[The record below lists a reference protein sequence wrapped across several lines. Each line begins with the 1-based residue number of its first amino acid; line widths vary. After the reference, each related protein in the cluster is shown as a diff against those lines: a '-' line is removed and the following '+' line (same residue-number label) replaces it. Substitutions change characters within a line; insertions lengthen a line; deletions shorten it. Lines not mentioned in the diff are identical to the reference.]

1 MVSLFESADCIVSN
15 VASEPKSLLKN
26 SDDKDGPLRAPTLSS
41 RRSSAKT
48 DKPGPTVSVSQVVE
62 PSIAS
67 DEFDKVFRMVE

>member
-15 VASEPKSLLKN
+15 RASEPKSLKN
-26 SDDKDGPLRAPTLSS
+26 LDDKDGPLRAPTLSS
-41 RRSSAKT
+41 LRSSAKT
-48 DKPGPTVSVSQVVE
+48 VKPGPTASVSQVVE